1 MDVCDYR
8 WKWEGIKTMS
18 HCVHSVFGPSPI
30 AVKSTIIFMYII
42 DLHNIL
48 FVHVPEY
55 CLLIIRYFFSIEA
68 LIRPAIF
75 RNPVQQVQYIVYF
88 FFSKY
93 CAVCEL
99 LCNLLLFHLCLC
111 TLRCT
116 CIIPMC
122 QVFFSCNILEKKLS
136 TDRVRYFFCFLLIHV
151 FGEI

>member
-1 MDVCDYR
+1 
-8 WKWEGIKTMS
+8 MS
-18 HCVHSVFGPSPI
+18 HCVHSAFTRSLVQALSRLKVPSSLCTLLI
-30 AVKSTIIFMYII
+30 CII
-42 DLHNIL
+42 
-48 FVHVPEY
+48 Y
-55 CLLIIRYFFSIEA
+55 CLYMYPSIVNYTIFFHRSPDSSRHFSQPCLTGPRYCI
-68 LIRPAIF
+68 
-75 RNPVQQVQYIVYF
+75 F

-136 TDRVRYFFCFLLIHV
+136 TDRVRYFSCFLLIHV

>member
-55 CLLIIRYFFSIEA
+55 CLLIIRFFFHRSPDSSRHFSQPCLTGPIYC
-68 LIRPAIF
+68 I
-75 RNPVQQVQYIVYF
+75 F